1 MAPAGRRYEIV
12 TRFQSAQTQ
21 ANPQGQIRYCGDD
34 MKGKPE
40 RRASRASGNPTIGD
54 VAAKARVAPTT
65 VSRVL
70 NGGYVSADVRARVEK
85 VIKALGY
92 VPSPTAR
99 SLKYGRKGCIGVVVE
114 SVHGAWLMG
123 LLSGMQEELTKR
135 RISVLLS
142 GLVVHGRYDSSA
154 VQSWISERRIDGL
167 VFARYTRRERDL
179 LSAAR
184 QARIP
189 MTFICPDETEDLG
202 FVVRCRNFEAGRAM
216 GQHLTELGHRRVAFV
231 GGPEASIDAQDR
243 LRGLKSVLEELGEGM
258 RPDDV
263 SFGAS
268 YEAEAGA
275 QAAREYLRRPADK
288 RPTASVVGNDA
299 MAIGF
304 MRELLKAGVRI
315 PDEHSVTGF
324 DGVEEGA
331 RFWPGLT
338 TSEQPME
345 LLGRAAVVALLDRID
360 DPSSDVAMTVEYP
373 MPLAL
378 RESTGAVAVA
388 NGAKRVSRGA

>member
-1 MAPAGRRYEIV
+1 MKSKLGR
-12 TRFQSAQTQ
+12 
-21 ANPQGQIRYCGDD
+21 
-34 MKGKPE
+34 
-40 RRASRASGNPTIGD
+40 PTIGD
-54 VAAKARVAPTT
+54 VASRARVAPTT

-114 SVHGAWLMG
+114 SVQGPWFMG
-123 LLSGMQEELTKR
+123 LLSGMEEELTKR
-135 RISVLLS
+135 RVSVLLG
-142 GLVVHGRYDSSA
+142 GLVAHGRYDSST
-154 VQSWISERRIDGL
+154 VQSWITERRVDGL

-184 QARIP
+184 QAQIP

-202 FVVRCRNFEAGRAM
+202 FVARCRNFEAGRAV
-216 GQHLTELGHRRVAFV
+216 GQHLAELGHRRVAFV

-243 LRGLKSVLEELGEGM
+243 LRGLKSAFDEVGSSLLT
-258 RPDDV
+258 DDI

-268 YEAEAGA
+268 YESEAGA
-275 QAAREYLRRPADK
+275 QAAREFLRRSVAT

-304 MRELLKAGVRI
+304 MRELLRAGVRI
-315 PDEHSVTGF
+315 PEEHSVTGF

-338 TSEQPME
+338 TAEQPME
-345 LLGRAAVVALLDRID
+345 QLGRAAVAALLDRID
-360 DPSSDVAMTVEYP
+360 DPESDVAMTVEYP
-373 MPLAL
+373 MPLSL
-378 RESTGAVAVA
+378 RESTGPVA
-388 NGAKRVSRGA
+388 GASSSKRARLGG

>member
-1 MAPAGRRYEIV
+1 
-12 TRFQSAQTQ
+12 
-21 ANPQGQIRYCGDD
+21 
-34 MKGKPE
+34 MKSKLE
-40 RRASRASGNPTIGD
+40 RPTIGD
-54 VAAKARVAPTT
+54 VASKARVAPTT

-85 VIKALGY
+85 VIKTLGY

-99 SLKYGRKGCIGVVVE
+99 SLKYGRKGCLGVVVE
-114 SVHGAWLMG
+114 SVHGPWFMG
-123 LLSGMQEELTKR
+123 LLSGMEEELTKR
-135 RISVLLS
+135 RVSVLLG
-142 GLVVHGRYDSSA
+142 GLVVHGRYDSST
-154 VQSWISERRIDGL
+154 VQSWITERRVDGL

-179 LSAAR
+179 LSSAR
-184 QARIP
+184 QAQIP

-202 FVVRCRNFEAGRAM
+202 FVARCRNFEAGRAV
-216 GQHLTELGHRRVAFV
+216 GQHLAELGHRRVAFV

-243 LRGLKSVLEELGEGM
+243 LRGLKSALDEVGVSM

-263 SFGAS
+263 SFGPS
-268 YEAEAGA
+268 YESEAGA
-275 QAAREYLRRPADK
+275 QAAREYLRRGAAN

-315 PDEHSVTGF
+315 PEEHSVAGF

-338 TSEQPME
+338 TAEQPME
-345 LLGRAAVVALLDRID
+345 LLGRAAVAALLDRID
-360 DPSSDVAMTVEYP
+360 DPESDVAMTVEYP
-373 MPLAL
+373 MPLSL
-378 RESTGAVAVA
+378 RESTGPAPGASGVKRPRTA
-388 NGAKRVSRGA
+388 NA

>member
-1 MAPAGRRYEIV
+1 MKSKLGR
-12 TRFQSAQTQ
+12 
-21 ANPQGQIRYCGDD
+21 
-34 MKGKPE
+34 
-40 RRASRASGNPTIGD
+40 PTIGD
-54 VAAKARVAPTT
+54 VASRARVAPTT

-114 SVHGAWLMG
+114 SVQGPWFMG
-123 LLSGMQEELTKR
+123 LLSGMEEELTKR
-135 RISVLLS
+135 RVSVLLG
-142 GLVVHGRYDSSA
+142 GLVAHGRYDSST
-154 VQSWISERRIDGL
+154 VQSWITERRVDGL

-184 QARIP
+184 QAQIP

-202 FVVRCRNFEAGRAM
+202 FVARCRNFEAGRAI
-216 GQHLTELGHRRVAFV
+216 GQYLAELGHRRVAFV

-243 LRGLKSVLEELGEGM
+243 LRGLKSAFDELGSSLN
-258 RPDDV
+258 PDDI
-263 SFGAS
+263 SFGLS
-268 YEAEAGA
+268 YESEAGA
-275 QAAREYLRRPADK
+275 QAAREFLRRSVAA

-304 MRELLKAGVRI
+304 MRELLRAGVRI
-315 PDEHSVTGF
+315 PEEHSVTGF

-331 RFWPGLT
+331 RFWPSLT
-338 TSEQPME
+338 TAEQPME
-345 LLGRAAVVALLDRID
+345 QLGRAAVAALLDRID
-360 DPSSDVAMTVEYP
+360 DPESDVAMTVEYP
-373 MPLAL
+373 MPLSL
-378 RESTGAVAVA
+378 RESTGPVA
-388 NGAKRVSRGA
+388 GASSSKRARLGG

>member
-1 MAPAGRRYEIV
+1 
-12 TRFQSAQTQ
+12 
-21 ANPQGQIRYCGDD
+21 

-40 RRASRASGNPTIGD
+40 RARASQNPTIGD

-85 VIKALGY
+85 VIKTLGY

-114 SVHGAWLMG
+114 SVHGPWFMG
-123 LLSGMQEELTKR
+123 LLSGMEEELTKR
-135 RISVLLS
+135 RISVLLG
-142 GLVVHGRYDSSA
+142 GLVVHGRYDSST
-154 VQSWISERRIDGL
+154 VQSWIAERRIDGL

-184 QARIP
+184 QAQIP

-202 FVVRCRNFEAGRAM
+202 FVARCRNFEAGRAV

-243 LRGLKSVLEELGEGM
+243 LRGLKSALEDVGVSIRAE
-258 RPDDV
+258 DV

-275 QAAREYLRRPADK
+275 QAAREYLRRAAAN
-288 RPTASVVGNDA
+288 RPSASVVGNDA

-345 LLGRAAVVALLDRID
+345 MLGRSAVSALLDRID
-360 DPSSDVAMTVEYP
+360 DPSADVAMTVEYP
-373 MPLAL
+373 MPLNV
-378 RESTGAVAVA
+378 RESTGPVAGA
-388 NGAKRVSRGA
+388 GGAKRARTGTA

>member
-1 MAPAGRRYEIV
+1 
-12 TRFQSAQTQ
+12 
-21 ANPQGQIRYCGDD
+21 
-34 MKGKPE
+34 
-40 RRASRASGNPTIGD
+40 
-54 VAAKARVAPTT
+54 
-65 VSRVL
+65 
-70 NGGYVSADVRARVEK
+70 
-85 VIKALGY
+85 
-92 VPSPTAR
+92 
-99 SLKYGRKGCIGVVVE
+99 
-114 SVHGAWLMG
+114 
-123 LLSGMQEELTKR
+123 
-135 RISVLLS
+135 
-142 GLVVHGRYDSSA
+142 
-154 VQSWISERRIDGL
+154 VQSWIAERRIDGI

-184 QARIP
+184 QAQIP

-202 FVVRCRNFEAGRAM
+202 FVARCRNFEAGRAA

-243 LRGLKSVLEELGEGM
+243 LRGLKSALEDVGVGIRAEDVSFGAGIRAE
-258 RPDDV
+258 DV

-275 QAAREYLRRPADK
+275 QAAREYLRRATAN
-288 RPTASVVGNDA
+288 RPSASVVGNDA

-338 TSEQPME
+338 TAEQPME
-345 LLGRAAVVALLDRID
+345 LLGRSAVAALLDRID
-360 DPSSDVAMTVEYP
+360 DPGSDVAMTVEYP
-373 MPLAL
+373 MPLSV
-378 RESTGAVAVA
+378 RESTGPVAGA
-388 NGAKRVSRGA
+388 GGAKRVSRAG

>member
-1 MAPAGRRYEIV
+1 
-12 TRFQSAQTQ
+12 
-21 ANPQGQIRYCGDD
+21 
-34 MKGKPE
+34 MKSKLE
-40 RRASRASGNPTIGD
+40 RPTIGD
-54 VAAKARVAPTT
+54 VASKARVAPTT

-85 VIKALGY
+85 VIKTLGY

-99 SLKYGRKGCIGVVVE
+99 SLKYGRKGCLGVVVE
-114 SVHGAWLMG
+114 SVHGPWFVG
-123 LLSGMQEELTKR
+123 LLSGMEEELTKR
-135 RISVLLS
+135 RVSVLLG
-142 GLVVHGRYDSSA
+142 GLVVHGRYDSST
-154 VQSWISERRIDGL
+154 VQSWITERRVDGL

-179 LSAAR
+179 LSSAR
-184 QARIP
+184 QAQIP

-202 FVVRCRNFEAGRAM
+202 FVARCRNFEAGRAV
-216 GQHLTELGHRRVAFV
+216 GQHLAELGHRRVAFV

-243 LRGLKSVLEELGEGM
+243 LRGLKSALDEVGVSM

-263 SFGAS
+263 SFGPS
-268 YEAEAGA
+268 YESEAGS
-275 QAAREYLRRPADK
+275 QAAREYLRRGVAN

-315 PDEHSVTGF
+315 PEEHSVAGF

-338 TSEQPME
+338 TAEQPME
-345 LLGRAAVVALLDRID
+345 QLGRAAVAALLDRID
-360 DPSSDVAMTVEYP
+360 DPESDVAMTVEYP
-373 MPLAL
+373 MPLSL
-378 RESTGAVAVA
+378 RESTGPAP
-388 NGAKRVSRGA
+388 GASGVKRGRAAGA

>member
-1 MAPAGRRYEIV
+1 
-12 TRFQSAQTQ
+12 
-21 ANPQGQIRYCGDD
+21 
-34 MKGKPE
+34 MKSKLE
-40 RRASRASGNPTIGD
+40 RPTIGD
-54 VAAKARVAPTT
+54 VASRARVAPTT

-114 SVHGAWLMG
+114 SVHGPWFMG
-123 LLSGMQEELTKR
+123 LLSGMEEELTKR
-135 RISVLLS
+135 RVSVLLG
-142 GLVVHGRYDSSA
+142 GLVAHGRYDSST
-154 VQSWISERRIDGL
+154 VQSWITERRVDGL

-179 LSAAR
+179 LSSAR
-184 QARIP
+184 QAQIP

-202 FVVRCRNFEAGRAM
+202 FVARCRNFEAGRAV
-216 GQHLTELGHRRVAFV
+216 GQHLAELGHRRVAFV

-243 LRGLKSVLEELGEGM
+243 LRGLKSALDEIGASL
-258 RPDDV
+258 RIDDI
-263 SFGAS
+263 SFGPS
-268 YEAEAGA
+268 YESEAGA
-275 QAAREYLRRPADK
+275 QAAREFLRRSVVT

-315 PDEHSVTGF
+315 PEEHSVAGF

-338 TSEQPME
+338 TAEQPME
-345 LLGRAAVVALLDRID
+345 QLGRAAVAALLDRVD
-360 DPSSDVAMTVEYP
+360 DPESDVAMTVEYP
-373 MPLAL
+373 MPLTL
-378 RESTGAVAVA
+378 RESTGPIS
-388 NGAKRVSRGA
+388 GASSSKRARLGSA

>member
-1 MAPAGRRYEIV
+1 
-12 TRFQSAQTQ
+12 
-21 ANPQGQIRYCGDD
+21 

-40 RRASRASGNPTIGD
+40 RPTIGD

-114 SVHGAWLMG
+114 SVLGPWFMG
-123 LLSGMQEELTKR
+123 LLSGMEEELTKR
-135 RISVLLS
+135 RISVLLG
-142 GLVVHGRYDSSA
+142 GLVVHGRYDSST
-154 VQSWISERRIDGL
+154 VQSWITERRIDGL

-184 QARIP
+184 QAQIP
-189 MTFICPDETEDLG
+189 MTFICPDETGDLG
-202 FVVRCRNFEAGRAM
+202 FVARCRNFEAGR
-216 GQHLTELGHRRVAFV
+216 GVGEHLVELGHRRIAFV

-243 LRGLKSVLEELGEGM
+243 LRGLRAAVEEAGGTVRAE
-258 RPDDV
+258 DV
-263 SFGAS
+263 SFGPT

-275 QAAREYLRRPADK
+275 AAAREYLRRTPAN
-288 RPTASVVGNDA
+288 RPSASVVGNDA

-315 PDEHSVTGF
+315 PEEHSVTGF
-324 DGVEEGA
+324 DGVDEGA

-338 TSEQPME
+338 TAEQPME
-345 LLGRAAVVALLDRID
+345 QLGRAAVAALLDRID
-360 DPSSDVAMTVEYP
+360 DPESDVAMTVEYP
-373 MPLAL
+373 MPLAV
-378 RESTGAVAVA
+378 RESTGPVASS
-388 NGAKRVSRGA
+388 GAKKPRSASA

>member
-1 MAPAGRRYEIV
+1 M
-12 TRFQSAQTQ
+12 
-21 ANPQGQIRYCGDD
+21 RYCGDD
-34 MKGKPE
+34 MKGKLE
-40 RRASRASGNPTIGD
+40 RPTIGD

-70 NGGYVSADVRARVEK
+70 NGGYVSADVRSRVEK
-85 VIKALGY
+85 VIKTLGY

-114 SVHGAWLMG
+114 SVHGPWFMG
-123 LLSGMQEELTKR
+123 LLSGMEAELTKR
-135 RISVLLS
+135 RISVLLG
-142 GLVVHGRYDSSA
+142 GLIAHGRYDSST
-154 VQSWISERRIDGL
+154 VQSWITERRIDGI

-184 QARIP
+184 QAQIP

-202 FVVRCRNFEAGRAM
+202 FVARCRNFEAGRAM

-243 LRGLKSVLEELGEGM
+243 LRGLKTALEEVGSTVH
-258 RPDDV
+258 RDDIT
-263 SFGAS
+263 FGAA

-275 QAAREYLRRPADK
+275 QAAREYLRRTAAN
-288 RPTASVVGNDA
+288 RPSASVVGNDA

-304 MRELLKAGVRI
+304 MRELLKAGIRI
-315 PDEHSVTGF
+315 PEEHSVTGF

-338 TSEQPME
+338 TAEQPME
-345 LLGRAAVVALLDRID
+345 QLGRAAVAALLDRID
-360 DPSSDVAMTVEYP
+360 DPELDVAMTVEYP
-373 MPLAL
+373 MPLSL
-378 RESTGAVAVA
+378 RESTGPVSGTT
-388 NGAKRVSRGA
+388 GAKKPRSASA

>member
-1 MAPAGRRYEIV
+1 M
-12 TRFQSAQTQ
+12 
-21 ANPQGQIRYCGDD
+21 RYCGGR
-34 MKGKPE
+34 MKGKLE
-40 RRASRASGNPTIGD
+40 RPTIGD

-85 VIKALGY
+85 VIKTLGY

-114 SVHGAWLMG
+114 CVSGPWFMG
-123 LLSGMQEELTKR
+123 LLSGMEEELTKR
-135 RISVLLS
+135 RISVLLG
-142 GLVVHGRYDSSA
+142 GLVAHGRYDSST
-154 VQSWISERRIDGL
+154 VQSWITERRVDGI
-167 VFARYTRRERDL
+167 VFARYTRREREL
-179 LSAAR
+179 LSSAR
-184 QARIP
+184 QAQIP

-202 FVVRCRNFEAGRAM
+202 FVARCRNFEAGRAV

-243 LRGLKSVLEELGEGM
+243 LRGLKTALEEVGSAI

-268 YEAEAGA
+268 YAADAGTS
-275 QAAREYLRRPADK
+275 AARELLRRSASN
-288 RPTASVVGNDA
+288 RPTASVLGNDA

-304 MRELLKAGVRI
+304 MRELLKAGIRI
-315 PDEHSVTGF
+315 PEEHSVAGF

-338 TSEQPME
+338 TAEQPME
-345 LLGRAAVVALLDRID
+345 QLGRAAVAALLDRID
-360 DPSSDVAMTVEYP
+360 DPTSDVAMTVEYP
-373 MPLAL
+373 MPLSL
-378 RESTGAVAVA
+378 RESTGPVT
-388 NGAKRVSRGA
+388 GATGQRRPKSASA